1 VPEGFKPFSVILRNN
16 GDGSR
21 GGMSMLPDSKK
32 FAVEWIES
40 WNSHD
45 LDRIM
50 SHYTDD
56 VEVTTPMIKTAMGI
70 DSDTLRGKALVRNY
84 WHAALERVPDL
95 HFELVEC
102 TQSIDSIAIYYKSV
116 MGRMAIEVMFFDPNA
131 KVSKVIAHYN

>member
-1 VPEGFKPFSVILRNN
+1 M
-16 GDGSR
+16 D
-21 GGMSMLPDSKK
+21 MLPDSNE

-50 SHYTDD
+50 SHYADD
-56 VEVTTPMIKTAMGI
+56 IEVTTPMIKIAMGI
-70 DSDTLRGKALVRNY
+70 DNGTLQGKASVRQY
-84 WHAALERVPDL
+84 WHAALDKVPDL

-102 TQSIDSIAIYYKSV
+102 TQSVDSIAIFYKSV
-116 MGRMAIEVMFFDPNA
+116 MGKKAIEVMFFDPNG

>member
-1 VPEGFKPFSVILRNN
+1 VPEGFKPFSVTLRNS

-32 FAVEWIES
+32 FAAEWIES

-45 LDRIM
+45 LDRIL

-56 VEVTTPMIKTAMGI
+56 VEVTTPMIKVAMGI
-70 DSDTLRGKALVRNY
+70 DSGTLQGKAIVRQY
-84 WHAALERVPDL
+84 WQAAIERVPDL

-102 TQSIDSIAIYYKSV
+102 TLSIDSIAIYYKSV